1 MVKSHENVLKYLI
14 KKEKDSKTNKL
25 YVSKNDCE
33 NMKVDERTVVKALY
47 YLQESNYIT
56 INKISPHD
64 DLSISCLISLKES
77 ALDYIENKGKNKTR
91 IVWEVVRFIIPV
103 IISIIALIIAA

>member
-1 MVKSHENVLKYLI
+1 MIKSHENVLKYLI

-33 NMKVDERTVVKALY
+33 NMNIDEKTVVKALY

-56 INKISPHD
+56 IKRRVTN
-64 DLSISCLISLKES
+64 
-77 ALDYIENKGKNKTR
+77 EN
-91 IVWEVVRFIIPV
+91 V
-103 IISIIALIIAA
+103 